1 MQMLH
6 CKVPGAAIALLLL
19 VFWAAH
25 AGAQDKGTPAAKLPA
40 AAPAPAAA
48 APTPPAQRI
57 DTLKRIRDTGA
68 ITLGV
73 RETSVPFSYLDA
85 QKQPQGY
92 SVDLCLRVAEAI
104 KAELKLPRL
113 EVKYMQVTSA
123 NRIPALVDGKIDL
136 ECGSTTN
143 TRDRQQQV
151 AFAYTT
157 FVAGIKML
165 ARKASNVSSVE
176 DLRGK
181 SVVVTVG
188 TTSEKIVK
196 AMNDERVMKINII
209 ESKDHGE
216 SFKAVDEGRAIAFPM
231 DDVLLYGLIS
241 RSKKPDDFAVVG
253 KYLSV
258 EPYAIMLRRDEPQF
272 ERIVN
277 RALIDLFQSGE
288 IRRIYAKWFNTKD
301 LTVPL
306 NAYLKEAFA
315 APNTYPAWP

>member
-1 MQMLH
+1 MQLRIH
-6 CKVPGAAIALLLL
+6 GSAVTALIVIALLS
-19 VFWAAH
+19 
-25 AGAQDKGTPAAKLPA
+25 AGATAQDK
-40 AAPAPAAA
+40 AAP
-48 APTPPAQRI
+48 RI

-68 ITLGV
+68 MTLGV

-92 SVDLCLRVAEAI
+92 SVELCLRVAEAI

-113 EVKYMQVTSA
+113 EVKYLPVTSA
-123 NRIPALVDGKIDL
+123 NRIPSLIDGKIDL

-143 TRDRQQQV
+143 TRDRQKQV

-157 FVAGIKML
+157 YVAGIKML
-165 ARKASNVSSVE
+165 AKRSSNINTVE

-188 TTSEKIVK
+188 TTSEKIIK
-196 AMNDERVMKINII
+196 AMNDERVLKIKII

-216 SFKAVDEGRAIAFPM
+216 SFKAVEEGRAVAFPM

-241 RSKKPDDFAVVG
+241 KSSKPDDFAVVG
-253 KYLSV
+253 RYLSV
-258 EPYAIMLRRDEPQF
+258 EPYAIMMRKDEPQF

-288 IRRIYAKWFNTKD
+288 IRRIYAKWFNTRD

-306 NAYLKEAFA
+306 NQYLKEAFA